1 MNDLVFGVRLD
12 LKENTLP
19 AELQKSTVGMDRLK
33 TNAESL
39 KREMAALTPAT
50 NSATVAID
58 KNAAAVARGEAVARQ
73 ASFNAQNSIQNILA
87 IKRANEQSAISFK
100 ANQAAT
106 RAASAESVI
115 AQGRVAGLAASAKRA
130 SGDISEANANLI
142 TLAAGLFNVN
152 TVAVNSVAE
161 YSTLGRVFSGIGLAG
176 GVALGGVALLTGG
189 LIAGVAVANDYV
201 SEVKAISQQLAL
213 AGNVTGQT
221 AEQFRASVAQ
231 IAADTGTAYSE
242 VEAAQ
247 LKLVSSGR
255 LTGDQIDQLTRLGAG
270 YANTFG
276 VDMSDATNIVA
287 TAFQALGNG
296 DLRALQ
302 EGFGFLDQETKDNIT
317 TLVTLG
323 STAEAQGVLLKALTK
338 TVSGSKGSTAGGMGE
353 LKSAVGDMLGA
364 FLSSFGPI
372 QKLQGWLAS
381 LSASA
386 RATANE
392 LRGVNGNRS
401 AAEVQA
407 EFNESA
413 RQTAQSR
420 ALLKR
425 GGLGFQTATVQ
436 AGADER
442 FARTK
447 QLAAELISAKKRDAN
462 KARGNAAVA
471 ARSAEDARIKEA
483 EQFQRDR
490 QRLSSSGGAGR
501 KAGKSEAE
509 RAAEKAAREA
519 KSAREKD
526 AREAAAATR
535 ELEQSLDGLR
545 RAYDPVATAQA
556 QYKAQLAEIAAL
568 ESDRAGKLK
577 ISADEANR
585 FRDAA
590 KAELTNALSA
600 DLNKLADQYD
610 LLGGNARKYREVLAE
625 IAVLEGRD
633 VGQGGITKARADEL
647 RAAASREK
655 IDADLGRI
663 FKDRVKDAGAA
674 GAKEFKDRG
683 IEGAQAIAQ
692 AFGGRL
698 GGEVSKVLGVFEG
711 LQSGNFNSV
720 GGKAGG
726 LLTLFAGKGQD
737 GEDSAFTREFK
748 SVFGDVKDDVK
759 DLLGDTFGVK
769 GIFGEGFKEF
779 LGRASGGAAV
789 GGIAGTLGTKILG
802 VRGSKTGSALGG
814 AAGSFLPIP
823 GGAIIGGLFGG
834 VFGGAF
840 KKTKTGSASVG
851 FDGSVQNVGGT
862 SGNSASRRSGASALL
877 TGGIG
882 DLSAIAEQLGGTLT
896 GLGAGSLGIRKDKFV
911 FDPTGKGRTKGSG
924 VQNFGKDEAAARSAF
939 VLDQLK
945 DGAVA
950 GFSDKVRAAL
960 TGSADL
966 ERGLR
971 EALKVDELEGI
982 LGGFGAGA
990 AKEFR
995 AFEQQ
1000 AKERLRIATQ
1010 YGFDVVKLEAEN
1022 AKQRKALFESQLAEA
1037 TGGLRELL
1045 DDFRFGDRATGSLV
1059 ERRDALIVQRSALEG
1074 TAGTDPAAA
1083 AKLAQIIAQIDD
1095 ISLEAFGTAGGQFAS
1110 DRASNIAVAQRII
1123 DQVTQTVTSAQGA
1136 AGGTASTDA
1145 LIGKSNQE
1153 LGGIKGLIDELS
1165 AMTSVGNV
1173 TSQALLAQVRLLV
1186 AQGGSSDPFAAAR
1199 AIGASVLV

>member
-1 MNDLVFGVRLD
+1 MTELVFGVRLD

-19 AELQKSTVGMDRLK
+19 AELQKSSVGMDRLK
-33 TNAESL
+33 TNTESL

-115 AQGRVAGLAASAKRA
+115 AQGRVAGLRGALVEGAQSM
-130 SGDISEANANLI
+130 
-142 TLAAGLFNVN
+142 GLFGQFGGEA
-152 TVAVNSVAE
+152 TAV
-161 YSTLGRVFSGIGLAG
+161 LGGLGTGAV
-176 GVALGGVALLTGG
+176 VALGGVALLTGG

-231 IAADTGTAYSE
+231 IAADTGSAYDE

-247 LKLVSSGR
+247 LKLISSGR

-287 TAFQALGNG
+287 TAFQGLGNG

-302 EGFGFLDQETKDNIT
+302 EGFGFLDASTRDAIIR
-317 TLVTLG
+317 LSSLG
-323 STAEAQGVLLKALTK
+323 QSAEAQKRFIEGLTAS
-338 TVSGSKGSTAGGMGE
+338 VAGSKGSASGGLGT
-353 LKSAVGDMLGA
+353 LKDATIDYVGAL
-364 FLSSFGPI
+364 LNSFGPI
-372 QKLQGWLAS
+372 RAAQGLLKGLAQDAIEAAAKIRGAIA
-381 LSASA
+381 ASDGA
-386 RATANE
+386 RLNDLGNDLADAKARRATFARISPNAPNPFDAAVADFE
-392 LRGVNGNRS
+392 LRRRAEAQRRAPQLRGV
-401 AAEVQA
+401 
-407 EFNESA
+407 
-413 RQTAQSR
+413 
-420 ALLKR
+420 R
-425 GGLGFQTATVQ
+425 GGSNSGLQ
-436 AGADER
+436 ADREVR
-442 FARTK
+442 KQEARTI
-447 QLAAELISAKKRDAN
+447 EE
-462 KARGNAAVA
+462 V
-471 ARSAEDARIKEA
+471 

-535 ELEQSLDGLR
+535 ELEQSLQGLR

-556 QYKAQLAEIAAL
+556 EYKAQLAEITAL
-568 ESDRAGKLK
+568 ESERAGKLK

-585 FRDAA
+585 FREAA

-600 DLNKLADQYD
+600 DLDKLADQYD

-625 IAVLEGRD
+625 IAVLERRD
-633 VGQGGITKARADEL
+633 VGQGGITKARAEAL

-748 SVFGDVKDDVK
+748 SVFGDVKDDLK
-759 DLLGDTFGVK
+759 KLFGDTFGVK

-834 VFGGAF
+834 VIGGAF

-877 TGGIG
+877 KGGIG
-882 DLSAIAEQLGGTLT
+882 DLSSIAEQLGGILT
-896 GLGAGSLGIRKDKFV
+896 GAGTGSLGVRKDNFV
-911 FDPTGKGRTKGSG
+911 FDPTGKGRTKGAG

-1045 DDFRFGDRATGSLV
+1045 DDFRFGDRATGSLLD
-1059 ERRDALIVQRSALEG
+1059 RRTALIGERTKLEAD
-1074 TAGTDPAAA
+1074 AGTDPAAA
-1083 AKLAQIIAQIDD
+1083 AKLRSIIEQIDA
-1095 ISLEAFGTAGGQFAS
+1095 IGLEAFGTAGTQFAS

-1136 AGGTASTDA
+1136 AGGAASTDA

-1153 LGGIKGLIDELS
+1153 LVGIKGLIDELT

-1173 TSQALLAQVRLLV
+1173 TNQALLAQVRLLV

-1199 AIGASVLV
+1199 NIGASVLV